1 MESQNKLLRT
11 RDAQD
16 GHSIKGWRSDSIK
29 VTFDTAFPL
38 QINIL
43 LTHSAQANREPG
55 VSANERSVRR
65 LFISSLPLLYL
76 TLSH

>member
-1 MESQNKLLRT
+1 MLTANSKDRC
-11 RDAQD
+11 
-16 GHSIKGWRSDSIK
+16 SIKGRCGVSIK

-38 QINIL
+38 QINTL
-43 LTHSAQANREPG
+43 LTHSSQANREPG

-65 LFISSLPLLYL
+65 LFISHLPLLYL